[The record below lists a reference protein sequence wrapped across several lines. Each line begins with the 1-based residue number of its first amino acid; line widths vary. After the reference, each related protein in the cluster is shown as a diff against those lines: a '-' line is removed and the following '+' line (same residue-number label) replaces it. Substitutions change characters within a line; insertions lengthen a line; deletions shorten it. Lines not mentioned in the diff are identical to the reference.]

1 MCQPSGCPRCNPS
14 YRRGLAAITA
24 LEAATIAPEE
34 RKLRVSVTTAH
45 SPTRSYWEGGARCE
59 AWVRRRSS
67 EREAASLSH
76 LESLE
81 DVRL

>member
-45 SPTRSYWEGGARCE
+45 SPTRSYREGGAG
-59 AWVRRRSS
+59 VRDVG
-67 EREAASLSH
+67 AAAEQRAGGGISP
-76 LESLE
+76 
-81 DVRL
+81 